1 MQPAEVAEAIVH
13 GLEYG
18 LEEVYPG
25 DMAMGV
31 ATGLATDPKAVEKQF
46 AGFLSIGP

>member
-1 MQPAEVAEAIVH
+1 MKPAEVADAIVH

-25 DMAMGV
+25 GMAMGV
-31 ATGLATDPKAVEKQF
+31 AAGLSQDPKAVEKQF
-46 AGFLSIGP
+46 AGFLPSPK

>member
-1 MQPAEVAEAIVH
+1 VAESIVH

-25 DMAMGV
+25 SMAMGV
-31 ATGLATDPKAVEKQF
+31 AAGLAQDRRAVEKQF
-46 AGFLSIGP
+46 AGFLPPAK